1 MSGASADTSERIL
14 VLEHEPSVAAAI
26 AKALSTGLP
35 SSELSFVTTVDECRL
50 LSHAERFDL
59 VVIDYDLAGAS
70 IVPELKLADNEP
82 AIMVI
87 ARSAEPRA
95 ISELFT
101 LGCDR
106 FLVQE
111 DRWIDE
117 VAPAVRQAMRLRR
130 LEIENRSLL
139 AKLTEANLLL
149 EEKNRR
155 LDEFSAAVAHDLRG
169 PLAGVIMKL
178 HYISD
183 EYLTELPGK
192 CADLI
197 RRSLGSCERVTD
209 MLQGMYQYAKLGAK
223 AAAMHS
229 LRLSDVLDGVIADL
243 NIPQEMDVE
252 IKLSELPTVWGNTE
266 LLMRV
271 FANLINNSIKY
282 CGRSNVRIAISK
294 AHSSEQALGLF
305 HVVSVLD
312 DGPGIPAAERNKV
325 FAPFWRGSTGSGE
338 GMGMGLAM
346 VQRIIELHHGKIQVW
361 CPESGGTEFTISL
374 PAQKVDFWRG

>member
-1 MSGASADTSERIL
+1 MSSEAANTAERIL
-14 VLEHEPSVAAAI
+14 VLEHEPAVAAAI
-26 AKALSTGLP
+26 ARAISSGLP
-35 SSELSFVTTVDECRL
+35 SSELSFVTTVEECRL
-50 LSHAERFDL
+50 LSQAEHFDL
-59 VVIDYDLAGAS
+59 VLVDYDLAGSS

-111 DRWIDE
+111 DSWIDE

-183 EYLTELPGK
+183 EFRQHLPDK
-192 CADLI
+192 ARDLVG
-197 RRSLGSCERVTD
+197 RSLASCERVTD

-223 AAAMHS
+223 AARMTS
-229 LRLSDVLDGVIADL
+229 LELSSVLDGVVADL
-243 NIPQEMDVE
+243 VIPEALDVE
-252 IKLSELPTVWGNTE
+252 IRLDELPSVWGNKE

-271 FANLINNSIKY
+271 FANLVGNAIKY
-282 CGRSNVRIAISK
+282 SDKNAIKIRISK
-294 AHSSEQALGLF
+294 THSAEQALGLF
-305 HVVSVLD
+305 HTVAVID
-312 DGPGIPAAERNKV
+312 NGPGIPQNELSKV
-325 FAPFWRGSTGSGE
+325 FAPFWRGSTGRGD

-346 VQRIIELHHGKIQVW
+346 VQRIVELHHGRIQVE
-361 CPESGGTEFTISL
+361 CPAEGGTSFAISL